1 MTSPS
6 PRPASM
12 AGGVLIAIGA
22 VFGAFAG
29 ATQGQPSIGFLI
41 GLAVGLVL
49 ATAIWLRDRTR

>member
-1 MTSPS
+1 MTTPS

-29 ATQGQPSIGFLI
+29 AIRGQPSIGFLI
-41 GLAVGLVL
+41 GLGIGIVL
-49 ATAIWLRDRTR
+49 ATGIWLLDRAR

>member
-1 MTSPS
+1 MTTPS

-29 ATQGQPSIGFLI
+29 ATRGQPSIGFLI
-41 GLAVGLVL
+41 GLGIGIVL
-49 ATAIWLRDRTR
+49 ATGIWLLDRAR